1 MRAAR
6 QQPNLLSP
14 WAARLTPRPFCAS
27 SSEVPDDISTPGFR
41 RLALSQRNKP
51 FRFFIPDLAHCLQWQ
66 TCMVNSVTG
75 SLEKYMDVLA
85 ARQKLVAANIANAD
99 TPGYRTQ
106 DIDFQTEFK
115 NRLDGT
121 PNIGGQ
127 EVSGLRVKNDG
138 NNVSLDRE
146 ARLLSEN
153 SIRFN
158 AASNLM
164 KGQLRMMKSAIHDGQ
179 S

>member
-1 MRAAR
+1 
-6 QQPNLLSP
+6 
-14 WAARLTPRPFCAS
+14 
-27 SSEVPDDISTPGFR
+27 
-41 RLALSQRNKP
+41 
-51 FRFFIPDLAHCLQWQ
+51 
-66 TCMVNSVTG
+66 MVNSVTG
-75 SLEKYMDVLA
+75 SLENYMDVLA

-99 TPGYRTQ
+99 TPGFRTQ

-121 PNIGGQ
+121 PNIGSQ

-158 AASNLM
+158 AASNLL
-164 KGQLRMMKSAIHDGQ
+164 KGQLRIMKSAIHDGQ